1 MKRLRGSVRICLQV
15 VETLALTA
23 MARSAEQSEVIRP
36 AIQSGGLSRQQQ
48 ALHAVNRLAFGPRP
62 ADINYVLRIGVEN
75 WIERQL
81 HPDSIPEPSDL
92 RRRIISL
99 RTLNMLPEEL
109 FVQYQ
114 IPLRRLAPGDDKKA
128 TWQQSQ
134 IIVQQA
140 VEARILRAIEG
151 PRQLQEVMTAFWFNH
166 FNVFAGKGLCHLWI
180 GSFEQ
185 QAIRPHAMGRFR
197 DLLGATAKHP
207 AMLFYLDNWQ
217 NTAPNS
223 PGARGKFD
231 GINENYARELM
242 ELHTLGVNGGYSQT
256 DVIALAHVLTG
267 WGLVRPTAVMKRPV
281 FSGAPISPDGLAR
294 RRFQF
299 GGWRRFSRPWR
310 MDGEYT
316 NGNGFE
322 FDPRRHDFSA
332 QSFLGHRIAGG
343 GLEQGEV
350 ALDILARSPATAN
363 HLSYQLAQY
372 FVADD
377 PPSELV
383 QQMAR
388 RYLAT
393 DGNIR
398 EVLKTLFFSKEF
410 WDRRYYRAKFKTPY
424 EFVISATRAA
434 GVPVVNVRPLAGT
447 MALLG
452 MPLYGCQTP
461 DGCKQTQE
469 AWLSPDAMMMR
480 LSFATAL
487 GAGRLPLQR
496 PMNEFAQD
504 EDGHRREG
512 AIRSAAIRM
521 PLAALNLAATPD
533 PAALAATVGDL
544 LSPHTRNAVE
554 AAPPRLQAP
563 LILGSPEFMKR

>member
-1 MKRLRGSVRICLQV
+1 
-15 VETLALTA
+15 
-23 MARSAEQSEVIRP
+23 MAHSGDYGKMIRS
-36 AIQSGGLSRQQQ
+36 AIQSGSLSQEEP
-48 ALHAVNRLAFGPRP
+48 ALHAVNRLAFGPCP

-92 RRRIISL
+92 RQRIISL
-99 RTLNMLPEEL
+99 QTLNMPPQEL
-109 FVQYQ
+109 FIQYQ
-114 IPLRRLAPGDDKKA
+114 LPLRQLAPGEDKKA
-128 TWQQSQ
+128 ARQRSR

-140 VEARILRAIEG
+140 IEARILRAIAG

-166 FNVFAGKGLCHLWI
+166 FNVFAGKGLCHLWV
-180 GSFEQ
+180 GAFEQ

-242 ELHTLGVNGGYSQT
+242 ELHTLGVNGGYSQA
-256 DVIALAHVLTG
+256 DVIALAHILTG
-267 WGLVRPTAVMKRPV
+267 WGLMRPAGMMKRRA
-281 FSGAPISPDGLAR
+281 FAGAPISPGIIAR
-294 RRFQF
+294 PRFQF
-299 GGWRRFSRPWR
+299 GGWR
-310 MDGEYT
+310 MDGKYT

-322 FDPRRHDFSA
+322 FDPRRHDFSP

-343 GLEQGEV
+343 GVEQGEA

-372 FVADD
+372 FVADS

-393 DGNIR
+393 DGSIR
-398 EVLKTLFFSKEF
+398 EVLETLFFSRAF
-410 WDRRYYRAKFKTPY
+410 WDRRYYRTKFKTPY
-424 EFVISATRAA
+424 EFIISATRAA
-434 GVPVVNVRPLAGT
+434 GVPVVNVRPLAGR

-461 DGCKQTQE
+461 DGYKETQE

-504 EDGHRREG
+504 EEG
-512 AIRSAAIRM
+512 PRQEDALRPAAMRMPSAAFDV
-521 PLAALNLAATPD
+521 AATPD
-533 PAALAATVGDL
+533 PVELAETVGDL
-544 LSPHTRNAVE
+544 LSPHTRDAVA
-554 AAPPRLQAP
+554 AAPPRLRAP
-563 LILGSPEFMKR
+563 LILGSPEFMMR

>member
-1 MKRLRGSVRICLQV
+1 MI
-15 VETLALTA
+15 
-23 MARSAEQSEVIRP
+23 RSAIR
-36 AIQSGGLSRQQQ
+36 SGSLSQEEQ

-92 RRRIISL
+92 RQRIMSL
-99 RTLNMLPEEL
+99 RTLNMSPEEL
-109 FVQYQ
+109 FIQYQ
-114 IPLRRLAPGDDKKA
+114 IPLRQLPPGDDKKA
-128 TWQQSQ
+128 AQQQSR

-140 VEARILRAIEG
+140 VEARILRAIGG

-166 FNVFAGKGLCHLWI
+166 FNVFAGKGLCHLWV

-185 QAIRPHAMGRFR
+185 EAIRPHAMGRFR

-267 WGLVRPTAVMKRPV
+267 WGLVRPAAVMKRPA
-281 FSGAPISPDGLAR
+281 FSGAPISPNGIAR
-294 RRFQF
+294 RLFQF
-299 GGWRRFSRPWR
+299 GGLQRFSRLGR
-310 MDGEYT
+310 VDDEYS

-322 FDPRRHDFSA
+322 FDPRRHDFSS
-332 QSFLGHRIAGG
+332 QSFLGHRIASG
-343 GLEQGEV
+343 GLKQGEL

-363 HLSYQLAQY
+363 HLSYQLAQS

-383 QQMAR
+383 QQMAH

-398 EVLKTLFFSKEF
+398 LVLETLFF
-410 WDRRYYRAKFKTPY
+410 
-424 EFVISATRAA
+424 
-434 GVPVVNVRPLAGT
+434 
-447 MALLG
+447 
-452 MPLYGCQTP
+452 Q
-461 DGCKQTQE
+461 
-469 AWLSPDAMMMR
+469 
-480 LSFATAL
+480 
-487 GAGRLPLQR
+487 
-496 PMNEFAQD
+496 
-504 EDGHRREG
+504 
-512 AIRSAAIRM
+512 
-521 PLAALNLAATPD
+521 
-533 PAALAATVGDL
+533 
-544 LSPHTRNAVE
+544 
-554 AAPPRLQAP
+554 
-563 LILGSPEFMKR
+563 

>member
-1 MKRLRGSVRICLQV
+1 MI
-15 VETLALTA
+15 
-23 MARSAEQSEVIRP
+23 RSAIR
-36 AIQSGGLSRQQQ
+36 SGSLSLEEQ

-62 ADINYVLRIGVEN
+62 ADINDVLRIGIED

-81 HPDSIPEPSDL
+81 HPASIPEPSDL
-92 RRRIISL
+92 RQRINAL
-99 RTLNMLPEEL
+99 QTLNMSPEEL
-109 FVQYQ
+109 FIRYEL
-114 IPLRRLAPGDDKKA
+114 PLRQLAPGADKPA
-128 TWQQSQ
+128 AQQQSR

-140 VEARILRAIEG
+140 IEARILRAIDG
-151 PRQLQEVMTAFWFNH
+151 PRQLQEVMAAFWFNH
-166 FNVFAGKGLCHLWI
+166 FNVFAGKGLCHLWV

-242 ELHTLGVNGGYSQT
+242 ELHTLGVNGDYSQT
-256 DVIALAHVLTG
+256 DVIALAHILTG
-267 WGLVRPTAVMKRPV
+267 WGLVRPAAMMERPAL
-281 FSGAPISPDGLAR
+281 SGTSTSSNGITLR
-294 RRFQF
+294 QFQF
-299 GGWRRFSRPWR
+299 GGWRRFSPPSR
-310 MDGEYT
+310 MDGESAH
-316 NGNGFE
+316 GNGFE
-322 FDPRRHDFSA
+322 FNPRRHDFSP
-332 QSFLGHRIAGG
+332 QNFLGHRLAGG
-343 GLEQGEV
+343 GLEQGEA

-393 DGNIR
+393 EGNIR
-398 EVLKTLFFSKEF
+398 EVLKTLFFSKAF
-410 WDRRYYRAKFKTPY
+410 WDRGYYRAKFKTPY

-434 GVPVVNVRPLAGT
+434 GVAVVNIRPLAGW
-447 MALLG
+447 MAFLG
-452 MPLYGCQTP
+452 MPLYSCQTP
-461 DGCKQTQE
+461 DGYKQTQY

-480 LSFATAL
+480 LSFAMAL
-487 GAGRLPLQR
+487 GDGRLPLQR
-496 PMNEFAQD
+496 PMNQFAQD
-504 EDGHRREG
+504 EDRPRQEG
-512 AIRSAAIRM
+512 ALRPAAMQM
-521 PLAALNLAATPD
+521 PAAALDLASAPD

-544 LSPHTRNAVE
+544 FSPHTRNAIA
-554 AAPPRLQAP
+554 AAPPRLRAP
-563 LILGSPEFMKR
+563 LILGSPEFMMR